1 MGKGRKKV
9 YAYFIGWWSLA
20 TGRMRKTCSK
30 SVQEKSECI
39 YYRLVV
45 LANRKHEG
53 NVFEICIRK
62 KKNVCIYYRLVVSAS
77 RKHEGYVF
85 KI

>member
-1 MGKGRKKV
+1 M
-9 YAYFIGWWSLA
+9 
-20 TGRMRKTCSK
+20 
-30 SVQEKSECI
+30 

-45 LANRKHEG
+45 LANRKHGG
-53 NVFEICIRK
+53 NVFEICIIIIII